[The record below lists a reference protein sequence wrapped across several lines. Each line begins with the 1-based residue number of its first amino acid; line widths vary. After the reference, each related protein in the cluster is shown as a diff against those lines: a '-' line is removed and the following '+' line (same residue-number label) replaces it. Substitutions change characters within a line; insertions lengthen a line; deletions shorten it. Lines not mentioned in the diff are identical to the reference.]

1 MILYNHYYNET
12 SNRIEI
18 TPVEVSETE
27 KTYRAQNGTLLRYR
41 KTIKKSELDIFISDY
56 GLYMV
61 STTPS
66 AMLFQQKIIGYYE
79 ETRCRALEKLTKA
92 DFYLSNAKECTIAPI
107 QNIGVSE

>member
-1 MILYNHYYNET
+1 MILYNHYYNEAR
-12 SNRIEI
+12 NRIEI

-27 KTYRAQNGTLLRYR
+27 KTYRTQNGKLLHYR
-41 KTIKKSELDIFISDY
+41 KTVKKSELDIFISDY

-66 AMLFQQKIIGYYE
+66 AMTFQQKIVGYYE

-92 DFYLSNAKECTIAPI
+92 EFCLSRAKECTIVRSTEAA
-107 QNIGVSE
+107 E